1 MTNTPIVRLDQVI
14 NPAQYSWLAQLGAA
28 SSPREI
34 ASLTVELVHA
44 ELGCKSA
51 FIAWDL
57 DNTHEQKTEPIRL
70 LNDNEKTLIN
80 FAVANSQHI
89 IASNQQQIAIPLFPS
104 KLAVLFMSFTTES
117 STQVAPL
124 IEQLLGTIAPLLQ
137 LAGQHM
143 QRALASLDLQAAVT
157 GLERSERLQRALF
170 AISDLAG
177 SDRDMTDVL
186 RGIHTIVGTLMYA
199 ENFFIVLHNTERDS
213 IRFVYFADVKDLLPD
228 PTLEISM
235 DSRTHSLTWYLLHDR
250 KTLMGKPDQIQEQV
264 SGPLRMVGTQAQ
276 EILGVPLLRD
286 GVVLGAIVVQSYRED
301 VSFSADDRTLL
312 EFVGSN
318 ILVAL
323 ERKQSMEDLEQ
334 RVRLRTIELA
344 EVNHGLQ
351 LEIAERQRAERLHV
365 ALFHIAQLATADIQQ
380 SELYPR
386 VHAEVSALINA
397 ENFYIALISEDGKML
412 EFPFGIDKSGEVF
425 DTRKISR
432 GLSEY
437 VLNHGKVN
445 LRTADIQAL
454 AASGEIDFD
463 TVGIP
468 PAGWMGAPLLVGDK
482 TIGLVAV
489 QTYGESVIYTNVDQ
503 ELLVFA
509 ASQIANTLHRRLA
522 AESLHKA
529 YNELELRVQDRTQE
543 LRDEI
548 GERERI
554 QEQLKHE
561 VMHDALTDLPNR
573 GYMLDRLTR
582 VLAQV
587 KRDTNHFCAL
597 LYLDVDRFKVIN
609 DSLGHLAGDE
619 VLKEVARRLLLCVRE
634 PDVVARLSGDEFAIL
649 LINVQDPSFA
659 IKVAQRI
666 IATLREPLQVA
677 GKEITPSA
685 SIGVA
690 IIDGRYNLADEA
702 LRDADLALYRAKEVG
717 RNRFELFDETLQKNA
732 VNVLAMETEL
742 RAALQHDQF
751 EPYFQPIVR
760 LSTNEIVGYEAL
772 IRWNHP
778 TRGVI
783 GPFDFLR
790 IAEDNGSIESIDWR
804 MYELSCTAMTKLAN
818 KNTYLTINCSPLH
831 FRRTNFD
838 TQLLELLQRTGL
850 PNVRLVTEVT
860 EGSLLDDTER
870 VCATL
875 DRLKTAGVGA
885 ALDDFGTGYSS
896 LSYLHKFPLRIL
908 KIDRSFV
915 MALSKGEKNSS
926 ATVVSAILAMA
937 SALGLEVI
945 AEGIETAEQ
954 QDTLVAMGCGFGQ
967 GYFLG
972 RPSPIRHWLNLEVAQ
987 KNKT

>member
-1 MTNTPIVRLDQVI
+1 MSHTPIVQIDQVVR
-14 NPAQYSWLAQLGAA
+14 PAQYLWLSQLANA
-28 SSPREI
+28 NSPREI
-34 ASLTVELVHA
+34 AALIVEFVQT
-44 ELGCKSA
+44 ELCCQSA
-51 FIAWDL
+51 FVAWNIENLHD
-57 DNTHEQKTEPIRL
+57 QKTEPVRL
-70 LNDNEKTLIN
+70 LNREEQTLIQT
-80 FAVANSQHI
+80 AVAKSRHI
-89 IASNQQQIAIPLFPS
+89 LDSNQQQIAIPLCSS
-104 KLAVLFMSFTTES
+104 KPAVLFLSLD
-117 STQVAPL
+117 STQAELASPS
-124 IEQLLGTIAPLLQ
+124 IERLLGELAPLLQ

-143 QRALASLDLQAAVT
+143 QRALASLDLQAAIT

-177 SDRDMTDVL
+177 SGIDMNEVL
-186 RGIHTIVGTLMYA
+186 RGIHAIVGTLMYA
-199 ENFFIVLHNTERDS
+199 ENFFIVLHNVERDS
-213 IRFVYFADVKDLLPD
+213 IRFVYFADVEDPPPD
-228 PTLEISM
+228 PTLEMSM
-235 DSRTHSLTWYLLHDR
+235 ASRTYSLTWYLLHDQ
-250 KTLMGKPDQIQEQV
+250 KTLLGNPTQIQEQV
-264 SGPLRMVGTQAQ
+264 SGPLRMVGTEAK

-286 GVVLGAIVVQSYRED
+286 GIVLGAIVVQSYQEEI
-301 VSFSADDRTLL
+301 SFSTDDRALL

-323 ERKQSMEDLEQ
+323 ERKQGMEDLEQ
-334 RVRLRTIELA
+334 RVRLRTTELA
-344 EVNHGLQ
+344 EVNRGLQ

-365 ALFHIAQLATADIQQ
+365 ALFHIAQLATADIHQ

-397 ENFYIALISEDGKML
+397 ENFYIALLSDDGQML
-412 EFPFGIDKSGEVF
+412 EFPFGIDKRGEVF
-425 DTRKISR
+425 ETRKIGR

-437 VLNHGKVN
+437 VINYGKVN
-445 LRTADIQAL
+445 FRADDIQAL
-454 AASGEIDFD
+454 ANRGEIDFD
-463 TVGIP
+463 TVGILP
-468 PAGWMGAPLLVGDK
+468 VGWMGAPLLVGDK

-489 QTYGESVIYTNVDQ
+489 QTYGESVIYTSADQ

-522 AESLHKA
+522 AESLYRA
-529 YNELELRVQDRTQE
+529 YAELELRVQDRTQE

-561 VMHDALTDLPNR
+561 VMHDTLTGLPNR
-573 GYMLDRLTR
+573 GYLLDRLSR
-582 VLAQV
+582 ILAHL
-587 KRDTNHFCAL
+587 KRDTQQFCAL

-619 VLKEVARRLLLCVRE
+619 VLKEVARRLLQCVRE
-634 PDVVARLSGDEFAIL
+634 QDVVARLSGDEFAIL
-649 LINVQDPSFA
+649 LIDVQGPSYA
-659 IKVAQRI
+659 IKIAQRI
-666 IATLREPLQVA
+666 IAILREPLIVD
-677 GKEITPSA
+677 GKEINPSA
-685 SIGVA
+685 SVGVA
-690 IIDGRYNLADEA
+690 IIDEHYNLADEV
-702 LRDADLALYRAKEVG
+702 LKDADLALYRAKEVG
-717 RNRFELFDETLQKNA
+717 RNRFELFDESLQKNA
-732 VNVLAMETEL
+732 VNVLALEAEI

-760 LSTNEIVGYEAL
+760 LSTNEIVGYESL

-790 IAEDNGSIESIDWR
+790 IAEENGSIEMIDWR
-804 MYELSCTAMTKLAN
+804 MFELSCAAISKLAD

-831 FRRTNFD
+831 FRRANFD

-850 PNVRLVTEVT
+850 PNIRLVTEVT
-860 EGSLLDDTER
+860 EGSLLEDTER
-870 VCATL
+870 VCSTL
-875 DRLKTAGVGA
+875 DRLKSAGVGA

-915 MALSKGEKNSS
+915 MALNKGEKNSS
-926 ATVVSAILAMA
+926 ATIVSAILAMA
-937 SALGLEVI
+937 SALGLDVI

-954 QDTLVAMGCGFGQ
+954 QKTLVAMGCEYGQ

-972 RPSPIRHWLNLEVAQ
+972 RPRPITHWMELEARR
-987 KNKT
+987 